1 MSALVSRTAEPK
13 PGLFRFAILAVGWAV
28 LLLKAGYITTTI
40 EAGMVFL
47 DWPLS
52 NGSLNPEGWTRDPH
66 MAAEHG
72 HRLFGAVLGL
82 FAITFVIWNHLREAR
97 RGVRL
102 LAWGLLG
109 MVILQGLLGG
119 LRVMLDRLN
128 LGTESNDVALT
139 FAILHAT
146 GAQVTFGLLASHALL
161 HSRFWING
169 ALAFGPAFPATTL
182 RLGLLATGV
191 LIAQVALGAVVRQY
205 NVGAAIHT
213 FPMSTPQGDLL
224 PTFWNW
230 GVAWNFSHRVGA
242 LVATVALVAFLVS
255 IWRHRVTREVLGRWA
270 FVPAGLLV
278 VQIALG
284 WITTVTFINPHA
296 ATVHALVGA
305 FLVVTTWTLAHATQ
319 RARHPVPASLH

>member
-1 MSALVSRTAEPK
+1 VTALNFRTAEPK
-13 PGLFRFAILAVGWAV
+13 PGLFRFALLAVGWAV

-82 FAITFVIWNHLREAR
+82 FAITFVIWNHLSEAR

-119 LRVMLDRLN
+119 LRVLLDQLN
-128 LGTESNDVALT
+128 RGTDSNDVALT

-161 HSRFWING
+161 HSRFWIHG
-169 ALAFGPAFPATTL
+169 ALATGPAFNAWTR
-182 RLGLLATGV
+182 RLGLLATAV

-213 FPMSTPQGDLL
+213 FPHSTPQGDWL
-224 PTFWNW
+224 PAFWNW

-242 LVATVALVAFLVS
+242 LVASLVLISFLVS
-255 IWRHRVTREVLGRWA
+255 LWRHPASRAMLGRWA

-278 VQIALG
+278 LQIALG

-296 ATVHALVGA
+296 ATAHALIGA

-319 RARHPVPASLH
+319 RARHPAPASLH